1 MNRNYNRE
9 GAGATTVT
17 NDYELFSGNPVVA
30 RESQL
35 RRIAMSVQWP
45 SYMSRCKATTVA
57 DKRGR

>member
-30 RESQL
+30 RES
-35 RRIAMSVQWP
+35 
-45 SYMSRCKATTVA
+45 
-57 DKRGR
+57 